1 MANSKLSDNE
11 IDAYAA
17 QRFSKEKLN
26 HQGFLKK
33 RANPQC
39 MSLGEQ
45 SPAHMTTL
53 FFLKDV
59 LVISAQQEA
68 AGFVAVVEMKTY
80 YVIAK
85 GGVIMS
91 VQW

>member
-1 MANSKLSDNE
+1 MANSKLSDDE
-11 IDAYAA
+11 IRRIRCKTVLERETESP
-17 QRFSKEKLN
+17 RFFE
-26 HQGFLKK
+26 K

-45 SPAHMTTL
+45 SPAHVTTL

-68 AGFVAVVEMKTY
+68 AGFVAIVEMKTY
-80 YVIAK
+80 YVIVK